1 MVKMKKYW
9 PIALAS
15 IAVGAAIGYGMWT
28 QRFVGRFA
36 AEEEI
41 RVKVAAAK
49 KIKSPGVIETVG
61 QLQAGRETDVIS
73 LLPGVLK
80 DVRVKIGDAVKTG
93 EVVALLQA
101 TELIERGRM
110 NEIAVKAAAADLQD
124 VRSQLENT
132 EKKLAMTRDA
142 YRKDLIAR
150 RDMEEMEMLAD
161 TAQAEKERAQARL
174 AQGEAAL
181 AQTRYLLSL
190 TRIVAP
196 VTGVVTGRIAEPGA
210 SVAASA
216 VIMSVADPAIMR
228 VVIKL
233 PAAEARLVHP
243 GGGVTVRVPALPGK
257 VFDGSVSHIKMAVE
271 GEGNTSTAEIELR
284 NTDGALKPAMEALI
298 SMPLDEER
306 ELIMIPYAAVFELQE
321 KHCVYVI
328 EDQRARL
335 RSVTTGAQ
343 KSGDI
348 VVTTNLAEGEKVA
361 VTGQSKL
368 RTGSYVRI
376 VE

>member
-1 MVKMKKYW
+1 
-9 PIALAS
+9 
-15 IAVGAAIGYGMWT
+15 
-28 QRFVGRFA
+28 
-36 AEEEI
+36 
-41 RVKVAAAK
+41 
-49 KIKSPGVIETVG
+49 
-61 QLQAGRETDVIS
+61 
-73 LLPGVLK
+73 
-80 DVRVKIGDAVKTG
+80 
-93 EVVALLQA
+93 
-101 TELIERGRM
+101 M

-132 EKKLAMTRDA
+132 EKKLTMTRDA

-150 RDMEEMEMLAD
+150 RDVEEMETFAKG
-161 TAQAEKERAQARL
+161 AQAEYERAQARL

-190 TRIVAP
+190 ARIVAP
-196 VTGVVTGRIAEPGA
+196 ASGVVTSRIAEPGA
-210 SVAASA
+210 PVAASA
-216 VIMSVADPAIMR
+216 AIMSLADATIMR

-243 GGGVTVRVPALPGK
+243 GVAVTVRVPALRGK
-257 VFDGSVSHIKMAVE
+257 VFDGSVSHVKMAME
-271 GEGNTSTAEIELR
+271 GEGSTSAAEIELR
-284 NTDGALKPAMEALI
+284 NTDGTLKPATEALI
-298 SMPLDEER
+298 SVPLDEER
-306 ELIMIPYAAVFELQE
+306 ELIMIPYAAVFEFQG

-348 VVTTNLAEGEKVA
+348 VVTSNLAEGEKV
-361 VTGQSKL
+361 VVSGQSKL
-368 RTGSYVRI
+368 QVDSYVRI

>member
-9 PIALAS
+9 PLALAS
-15 IAVGAAIGYGMWT
+15 TAAIAAIGYGMWT
-28 QRFVGRFA
+28 QGFVGRFT

-41 RVKVAAAK
+41 QVKVAAAK
-49 KIKSPGVIETVG
+49 KIKSPGVIEAVG

-73 LLPGVLK
+73 PLPGVLK
-80 DVRVKIGDAVKTG
+80 NVRVKVGDAVKKG

-101 TELIERGRM
+101 PELIERMRK
-110 NEIAVKAAAADLQD
+110 NEIAVKAAAADLRD
-124 VRSQLENT
+124 MKSQLENT
-132 EKKLAMTRDA
+132 EKKLTMTREA

-150 RDMEEMEMLAD
+150 HDMEEMERLAG
-161 TAQAEKERAQARL
+161 TAQAENERAQARL

-196 VTGVVTGRIAEPGA
+196 ATGVVTGRIAEPGA
-210 SVAASA
+210 PVAASA
-216 VIMSVADPAIMR
+216 AIMSLADSAIMR
-228 VVIKL
+228 GVIKL
-233 PAAEARLVHP
+233 PAAEARLMHP
-243 GGGVTVRVPALPGK
+243 GVAVTVRVPALRGK
-257 VFDGSVSHIKMAVE
+257 VFDGTVSHVTTAAE
-271 GEGNTSTAEIELR
+271 GDGNVSTAEIELR
-284 NTDGALKPAMEALI
+284 NTDGTLKPAMEALI
-298 SMPLDEER
+298 SVPLDEER
-306 ELIMIPYAAVFELQE
+306 ELIVIPYPAVFELQG

-348 VVTTNLAEGEKVA
+348 VVTSNLAEGEKVVVA
-361 VTGQSKL
+361 GQSKL
-368 RTGSYVRI
+368 RADSYVRI